1 MSEFRIH
8 HDVNELLSLLQVR
21 GGDGAEGYIDLLQ
34 KHRTPYVT
42 TTVSAHSAKV
52 GHTPTAWTLDSLK
65 TSVHEET
72 TCSCCGQFLIVVHL
86 QVKLA
91 EFSKTPEDFL
101 RKYDELKSKNVR
113 NLDPLVYLLSKLCED
128 KEVMQ

>member
-1 MSEFRIH
+1 MT
-8 HDVNELLSLLQVR
+8 
-21 GGDGAEGYIDLLQ
+21 
-34 KHRTPYVT
+34 K
-42 TTVSAHSAKV
+42 
-52 GHTPTAWTLDSLK
+52 
-65 TSVHEET
+65 
-72 TCSCCGQFLIVVHL
+72 CSFGGQFLIVVQF

-128 KEVMQ
+128 KEVMHF